1 MPHRKKHTA
10 LLGIGLL
17 LLAVMCFATLDT
29 TSKRVTSVVPLMM
42 ALWGRYFFQ
51 AILTTAVV
59 LPMRGWGV
67 LKTQN
72 PRQQITRGVLLV
84 SVTGLA
90 FSSLKF
96 MPVGEFTAIVMTV
109 PLLVTLLAARM
120 LGEHVSARR
129 VLLVCGGFVGTL
141 IIVRPGTQV
150 FGWPLLIPLALVL
163 VNAAFQL
170 LTSKMAR
177 TEDAL
182 TTQFYTTWV
191 GTVLT
196 SIPLFWVWTPIT
208 DTQVLLELVLMGL
221 SGCVGHFLLI
231 LAFERSPAGTL
242 MPYMY
247 AQIGFAMLGDWWVF
261 QHVPDQWSM
270 LGIGLITLSGIA
282 GGLLTIYETRQKTQG
297 SEAAV

>member
-1 MPHRKKHTA
+1 MPHQKKHTA
-10 LLGIGLL
+10 LLGICLL
-17 LLAVMCFATLDT
+17 LMAVMCFATLDT
-29 TSKRVTSVVPLMM
+29 TSKRVTAVVPLMM

-51 AILTTAVV
+51 AVLTTAVV
-59 LPMRGWGV
+59 LPIKGLAV
-67 LKTQN
+67 LTTSN
-72 PRQQITRGVLLV
+72 PRQQVMRGVLLV
-84 SVTGLA
+84 SVTALA

-150 FGWPLLIPLALVL
+150 FGWPLLIPLALVI

-177 TEDAL
+177 TEDAM

-191 GTVLT
+191 GTALT
-196 SIPLFWVWTPIT
+196 SIPLFWFWEPIT
-208 DTQVLLELVLMGL
+208 DMQVLLELVLMGV

-247 AQIGFAMLGDWWVF
+247 AQIGFAMLGDWLVF
-261 QHVPDQWSM
+261 QHVPDHFSM

-282 GGLLTIYETRQKTQG
+282 GGLLTMVEIRQKTQ
-297 SEAAV
+297 S